1 VTLDAINAVAPI
13 LTAAIIAATAAAAF
27 VQLRHMRA
35 SNHISAMWSVHEM
48 FSSKPY
54 RDALRLVRNHL
65 QALMQDP
72 AFRTFVTNR
81 TLRLPELD
89 APEQFVAASDATTFI
104 GNTYETLGN
113 MIILGLIDRHN
124 FLRNYAWII
133 VGMWEQMEP
142 YVKVIRSA
150 ERGDGLYEDFEYLT
164 VCAREW
170 IRRNPVAYPRGYP
183 RILPSYKDNAV

>member
-1 VTLDAINAVAPI
+1 MTLEAINSLAPI
-13 LTAAIIAATAAAAF
+13 LTAVIIAATAAAAF

-54 RDALRLVRNHL
+54 RDALRFMTNHL
-65 QALMQDP
+65 GGLMDDP
-72 AFRTFVTNR
+72 AFRNFVINR
-81 TLRLPELD
+81 TLRRPEPG
-89 APEQFVAASDATTFI
+89 APEQFVAASDAVTLI

-133 VGMWEQMEP
+133 VALWVSMEP
-142 YVKVIRSA
+142 YIKLIRTA
-150 ERGDGLYEDFEYLT
+150 EQGDGLYEDFEYLT

-170 IRRNPVAYPRGYP
+170 TRQNPVAYPKGYP
-183 RILPSYKDNAV
+183 RILPSYKDHAV